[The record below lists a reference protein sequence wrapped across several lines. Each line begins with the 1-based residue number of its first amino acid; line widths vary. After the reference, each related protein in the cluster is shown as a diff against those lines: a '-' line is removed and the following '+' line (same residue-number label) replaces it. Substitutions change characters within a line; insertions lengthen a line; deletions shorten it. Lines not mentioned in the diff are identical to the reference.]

1 MAYAFKI
8 GLRQLRS
15 KKGRTLSVITWIAI
29 LGVALGVSALL
40 LVLSITSGFQREF
53 RDKVVGVNAHVLV
66 MKYGIDFEEYRDIVA
81 RAREFPEV
89 KGAGPFLLKPMVIS
103 KDDRVRGILVKGIE
117 LEGALEVLDLPAQL
131 VEGSLEGLRREG
143 ALPATKPNVSTS
155 SAWDFLKKLSDESAD
170 ASDPAGD
177 APSSGEGGDP
187 ARDVRLDDSITDP
200 IKDPL
205 KDFEAPV
212 GRVPAW
218 GVQPR
223 RDESILSPESLNEL
237 FDAEE
242 WDEIELPDDPELEPL
257 KGGEAILD
265 RLGGIV
271 IGRAL
276 AEELQAKVGDR
287 VSLVSP
293 TAAFGI
299 ADLSPAGR
307 TQTREF
313 QIIGIFDAGFQEYD
327 SRLAYVDLYEAQPFY
342 GQGDVVTGVELK
354 LHRLDESRELA
365 RRFEQELG
373 GPFHTLDWAELN
385 ENLFRALQIQ
395 KLALALVVA
404 TIIFVAAFNVIVTL
418 IMIVLT
424 RRREIAILKAMGA
437 PDRAILGIF
446 SLQGLLLGL
455 AGTAIGLVL
464 GAAVVLYLD
473 RVRFPLDPKVYLIDH
488 LPVVVSVS
496 EFIQAAIAALLIS
509 GLATLIPC
517 LWAARSLPVEGLR
530 NE

>member
-29 LGVALGVSALL
+29 IGVALGVSALL

-103 KDDRVRGILVKGIE
+103 KDDRVRGILVKGVE
-117 LEGALEVLDLPAQL
+117 LEGAKEVLDLPSQL

-143 ALPATKPNVSTS
+143 ALPATKPNLSTS
-155 SAWDFLKKLSDESAD
+155 SSWDFLKKLGREGEDQGESEGE
-170 ASDPAGD
+170 AG
-177 APSSGEGGDP
+177 
-187 ARDVRLDDSITDP
+187 VDDGS
-200 IKDPL
+200 DPL
-205 KDFEAPV
+205 KDFEESA
-212 GRVPAW
+212 GRIPAW
-218 GVQPR
+218 GAQPR
-223 RDESILSPESLNEL
+223 RDESILSPDNVNALFEGGDLDEL
-237 FDAEE
+237 
-242 WDEIELPDDPELEPL
+242 ELPDDPPELEPL
-257 KGGEAILD
+257 EGGEAVID

-271 IGRAL
+271 IGKSL
-276 AEELQAKVGDR
+276 AEELRVEVGDR

-313 QIIGIFDAGFQEYD
+313 QVVGVFEAGFQEYD

-354 LHRLDESRELA
+354 LHDLDESRELA

-418 IMIVLT
+418 IMIVLA

-446 SLQGLLLGL
+446 SLQGLILGL
-455 AGTAIGLVL
+455 AGTTLGLAL
-464 GAAVVLYLD
+464 GAAGVIYLS

-496 EFIQAAIAALLIS
+496 EFIQAGVAALLIS

>member
-29 LGVALGVSALL
+29 IGVALGVSALL

-66 MKYGIDFEEYRDIVA
+66 MKYGIDFEEYRDVVA
-81 RAREFPEV
+81 RARELPEV

-103 KDDRVRGILVKGIE
+103 KDDRVRGILVKGVE
-117 LEGALEVLDLPAQL
+117 LEGAKEVLDLPAQL
-131 VEGSLEGLRREG
+131 IEGSLEGLRREG
-143 ALPATKPNVSTS
+143 ATPATKPNLSTS
-155 SAWDFLKKLSDESAD
+155 TAWDFLKKLGQEDQEAQENQ
-170 ASDPAGD
+170 ANTE
-177 APSSGEGGDP
+177 APREEE
-187 ARDVRLDDSITDP
+187 ARD
-200 IKDPL
+200 PL
-205 KDFEAPV
+205 EDFEAPK
-212 GRVPAW
+212 GRIPAW
-218 GVQPR
+218 GAQPK
-223 RDESILSPESLNEL
+223 RDESILSPENVNEL
-237 FDAEE
+237 FEDSLF
-242 WDEIELPDDPELEPL
+242 DELELPDDPELDPIESSD
-257 KGGEAILD
+257 EVLD
-265 RLGGIV
+265 RIGGIV
-271 IGRAL
+271 IGRSL
-276 AEELQAKVGDR
+276 AEELRAKVGDR

-293 TAAFGI
+293 TTAFGI
-299 ADLSPAGR
+299 TDLSPAGR

-313 QIIGIFDAGFQEYD
+313 QIIGVFDAGFEEYD

-354 LHRLDESRELA
+354 LYDLDESRELA
-365 RRFEQELG
+365 RRLEQELG

-418 IMIVLT
+418 IMIVLA

-455 AGTAIGLVL
+455 AGTTLGLLL
-464 GAAVVLYLD
+464 GAAGVTYLA

-496 EFIQAAIAALLIS
+496 EFIQAGIAALLIS

>member
-29 LGVALGVSALL
+29 IGVALGVSALL

-81 RAREFPEV
+81 RARELPEV
-89 KGAGPFLLKPMVIS
+89 RGAGPFLLKPMVIS
-103 KDDRVRGILVKGIE
+103 KDDRVRGILVKGVE
-117 LEGALEVLDLPAQL
+117 LEGAKEVLDLPSQL
-131 VEGSLEGLRREG
+131 VAGSLDGLRREG
-143 ALPATKPNVSTS
+143 AIPATKPNISTS
-155 SAWDFLKKLSDESAD
+155 SAWDFLKRLGAESEESARD
-170 ASDPAGD
+170 AHED
-177 APSSGEGGDP
+177 APNL
-187 ARDVRLDDSITDP
+187 RDAQEEFDV
-200 IKDPL
+200 
-205 KDFEAPV
+205 PV
-212 GRVPAW
+212 GRIPAW
-218 GVQPR
+218 GAQPKR
-223 RDESILSPESLNEL
+223 NDSILSPEHINEL
-237 FDAEE
+237 FEAGLF
-242 WDEIELPDDPELEPL
+242 DELELPDDPELAPL
-257 KGGEAILD
+257 EGSDETFD

-271 IGRAL
+271 IGRSL
-276 AEELQAKVGDR
+276 AEELRAEVGDR

-299 ADLSPAGR
+299 AELSPGGR

-313 QIIGIFDAGFQEYD
+313 QVIGIFDAGFQEYD

-354 LHRLDESRELA
+354 LHDLDESRELA

-418 IMIVLT
+418 IMIVLA
-424 RRREIAILKAMGA
+424 RRREIAILKTMGA

-455 AGTAIGLVL
+455 AGTSLGLL
-464 GAAVVLYLD
+464 IGAAGVTYLAHI
-473 RVRFPLDPKVYLIDH
+473 RFPLDPKVYLIDH

-496 EFIQAAIAALLIS
+496 EFVQAGIAALLIS
-509 GLATLIPC
+509 GLATLIPA
-517 LWAARSLPVEGLR
+517 LWAARSLPVDGLR